1 MVCSMYNK
9 STCLQVLY
17 QTQNCGV
24 SCNDSSIA
32 IEGDVDQEPNEN
44 TAQLIKNGLTVLGA
58 SQACVSHLLYLF
70 PLCGA
75 NVTVS
80 REQCLLLSTDVCTN
94 EWQVALSIFKDQFTN
109 CESLP
114 NTEQGLLFICILSF
128 TSLPLFRSDPFINSS
143 ITMTSDSVMVNCSDQ
158 FILINGTCRPLCDKL
173 KLFTSE
179 DSYIDYI
186 ILIMSSISGL
196 LCG

>member
-1 MVCSMYNK
+1 MYNK
-9 STCLQVLY
+9 STCLQVFH

-32 IEGDVDQEPNEN
+32 IEGDVDLEANEN

-58 SQACVSHLLYLF
+58 SQTCISHLVPFMCLYLF

-80 REQCLLLSTDVCTN
+80 REQCLLLTTDVCTN
-94 EWQVALSIFKDQFTN
+94 EWQVASSIFKDQIPN

-114 NTEQGLLFICILSF
+114 NTEQGLLFIC
-128 TSLPLFRSDPFINSS
+128 NSV
-143 ITMTSDSVMVNCSDQ
+143 I
-158 FILINGTCRPLCDKL
+158 
-173 KLFTSE
+173 
-179 DSYIDYI
+179 Y
-186 ILIMSSISGL
+186 
-196 LCG
+196 